1 MGCWDWWGYAST
13 DYATRNGPQVAA
25 VMRMVDRLGE
35 APARQGEVGCLYD
48 LVPIAW
54 QHGFFWGGN
63 FPRRPDGMHFEVGDI
78 ALD

>member
-1 MGCWDWWGYAST
+1 M
-13 DYATRNGPQVAA
+13 PPFVARRGGA
-25 VMRMVDRLGE
+25 GGDECRRPALGE